1 VIPLNQAIRD
11 IGMIMPR
18 SVIEVRQS
26 PDWNALRISGIR
38 RLAEVAIDE
47 AALAGMTLLG
57 PMGELDR
64 PARDYERVAA
74 ELVGLGVAGAHVEP
88 APLVP
93 LETTSRRFG
102 RVRYERMKY
111 RHRPTLPSSLEAE
124 GLGGPA
130 TGVVHLCQHADGPR
144 PWLVW
149 VHGTGQGGPL
159 DVLVSRAHRFFSK
172 LGFNIAL
179 PIQPGQGVRR
189 RAWPSYPDVDPIK
202 NVAGMMRTISEVR
215 SVVRWVQPQAT
226 GVAIAGLSL
235 GSAVAAFVSHLEP
248 HVDAVALYVPILGLN
263 QMIAQHQQRWGE
275 AGAELGRVMLSAA
288 VSALTSVVDP
298 LAVEPAAPPDRR
310 LIVGAWHDRMAL
322 RMPAEALHERWKGT
336 LHWHDGSH
344 VGVLFSRRV
353 TEVTEEFLSQL
364 QAI

>member
-1 VIPLNQAIRD
+1 MIPLSQAMRD
-11 IGMIMPR
+11 IGTIVPR

-26 PDWNALRISGIR
+26 PDWNVLRISGIR

-64 PARDYERVAA
+64 PAQDYERVAS
-74 ELVGLGVAGAHVEP
+74 ELVGLGVAGAHAEP
-88 APLVP
+88 APLLP
-93 LETTSRRFG
+93 LEMTPRRFG

-111 RHRPTLPSSLEAE
+111 SHRPTLPSSLEAE

-130 TGVVHLCQHADGPR
+130 IGIVHLCRHTDGPR

-159 DVLVSRAHRFFSK
+159 DVLASRAHRFVSK
-172 LGFNIAL
+172 LGFNVAL

-215 SVVRWVQPQAT
+215 AVVRWVQPQAT
-226 GVAIAGLSL
+226 SVAIAGLSL

-248 HVDAVALYVPILGLN
+248 QVDAVALYVPILGLN
-263 QMIAQHQQRWGE
+263 QMIAQHRQRWGD
-275 AGAELGRVMLSAA
+275 AGTELGRVMQSTA
-288 VSALTSVVDP
+288 VCALTSVVDP
-298 LAVEPAAPPDRR
+298 LAVEPAPSPDRR

-344 VGVLFSRRV
+344 VGVMFSQRV
-353 TEVTEEFLSQL
+353 TQITEEFLRQL
-364 QAI
+364 RAS